1 MLLEILLGNKL
12 GNKNTIEYSD
22 VKLANHIGYYVHEVV
37 AGYYMANHI
46 GYYVFSVDTPGQ
58 TPATGSII
66 AD

>member
-1 MLLEILLGNKL
+1 MLLEILL

-37 AGYYMANHI
+37 GGYYMANHI

-58 TPATGSII
+58 TPATESTI